1 MRRNRL
7 GIGRAGAEV
16 AGAVQRAQQHLDQMD
31 RAAGMEAIGVGGNAA
46 HRVHGHRPADHLIVL
61 AAINISPLDIQF
73 DSLLEC
79 HMRHFQRHALN
90 RLGWHAT
97 LLGHIGRGIALVK
110 VALGSQRQHSFH
122 RTAVRCDKVTEQRG
136 GGANFHATHK
146 RLFFQIPHQRGAC
159 SITQKQSIAF
169 LTRSL
174 HHQPGRIGVA
184 HQEFPIEQLA
194 REQHMHHRQ
203 RKQSVHAGFDRHP
216 FIGNGGVAGT
226 HRIDGNELAA
236 VALEFFQADLDR
248 VGRMIFRYAP
258 QNKIFGV
265 IPVGRAKFPERKA
278 DGIQARR
285 RHVDRAKTPVS
296 RPVGR
301 AELLRP

>member
-1 MRRNRL
+1 MHEAVRGNRRFPRIGFIDAQRVAVLVDHQIFRARGEAQGWTGKRRVRRVNNIDIVFRQLMRRNRL

-31 RAAGMEAIGVGGNAA
+31 RAAGMEAVGVGGNAA

-61 AAINISPLDIQF
+61 ATVDISPLDIQF

-79 HMRHFQRHALN
+79 HMRHFQGHALD

-97 LLGHIGRGIALVK
+97 LLSHIGRGIALVE
-110 VALGSQRQHSFH
+110 VAFGSQRQHSFH
-122 RTAVRCDKVTEQRG
+122 RTAIRCDKVTEQRG

-174 HHQPGRIGVA
+174 HHQPG
-184 HQEFPIEQLA
+184 
-194 REQHMHHRQ
+194 
-203 RKQSVHAGFDRHP
+203 
-216 FIGNGGVAGT
+216 
-226 HRIDGNELAA
+226 
-236 VALEFFQADLDR
+236 
-248 VGRMIFRYAP
+248 
-258 QNKIFGV
+258 
-265 IPVGRAKFPERKA
+265 
-278 DGIQARR
+278 
-285 RHVDRAKTPVS
+285 
-296 RPVGR
+296 
-301 AELLRP
+301 